1 MAPMFDDALEWL
13 AFLPYY
19 VSPAIVFGLTAMAW
33 QRHPHH
39 GFLLLAI
46 SSMLVVLMS
55 IGNAIMSRYTLS
67 NEDQLAW
74 WRCHTVLLVIDG
86 VLYPW
91 SLWLI
96 FRHFRE
102 ERLRGATDTA
112 VAKSN
117 PEP

>member
-1 MAPMFDDALEWL
+1 MFDDVLEWL
-13 AFLPYY
+13 TFLPNFA
-19 VSPAIVFGLTAMAW
+19 SPALVFGLAAMAW
-33 QRHPHH
+33 RRHPHR
-39 GFLLLAI
+39 GFFLLAI
-46 SSMLVVLMS
+46 SSMLVVLMI

-67 NEDQLAW
+67 DEDHLAW
-74 WRCHTVLLVIDG
+74 WRCNSVLLIIDG

-102 ERLRGATDTA
+102 ERSRGTTDTA

-117 PEP
+117 AEP